1 MASEGVAKNVD
12 LIQTSMVEQAE
23 SVQGYVITAIET
35 GRSWMHANMHA
46 D

>member
-1 MASEGVAKNVD
+1 MASEGDAKNVD
-12 LIQTSMVEQAE
+12 LIQTCMVEQAE
-23 SVQGYVITAIET
+23 RVQGYVSIAIET